1 MDPDSE
7 YLAIARTWVRGIQ
20 SGRRINVG
28 DRMQMYDLVHTQLPH
43 VSDPPR
49 LNALWRAFEDCVN
62 LGIAQLLASPSTVR
76 ELYSRPMAR
85 FHEYA
90 QSLWRGF
97 LALERVGG
105 PVLQRLDYWHD
116 RPRTMREV
124 IKLMLQDRVGLPPTL
139 LDSEIPGCADDCGL
153 RRFAIGVVDC
163 KRIDSLLLPLLHTHG
178 AAHTDWLLP
187 SPYAFVPLPMNTQ
200 LAFLRCSKRAESPV
214 SHLSIGLLKRILLFA
229 YQCQFRPE
237 PGKKSASARIE
248 QPKARNVR
256 KRRARINRGGSLG
269 ASPKKGLGAK

>member
-1 MDPDSE
+1 M
-7 YLAIARTWVRGIQ
+7 
-20 SGRRINVG
+20 
-28 DRMQMYDLVHTQLPH
+28 
-43 VSDPPR
+43 
-49 LNALWRAFEDCVN
+49 
-62 LGIAQLLASPSTVR
+62 
-76 ELYSRPMAR
+76 
-85 FHEYA
+85 
-90 QSLWRGF
+90 
-97 LALERVGG
+97 GG

-139 LDSEIPGCADDCGL
+139 SDSEIPGCADDVGL

-163 KRIDSLLLPLLHTHG
+163 KRVDSLLLSLLHTHG

-200 LAFLRCSKRAESPV
+200 RAFLLCSKRAPV

-237 PGKKSASARIE
+237 KSARIE
-248 QPKARNVR
+248 QPKGECADRST
-256 KRRARINRGGSLG
+256 RGEKPTEC
-269 ASPKKGLGAK
+269 A